1 MALFTVNRNPSP
13 KVLRGFGKAMLIGFG
28 VLGAIIWMVDYY
40 RAGGGSLFAWT
51 GSRPQTTAVVFWSL
65 GILLAAISYAAP
77 AVAKPIYVIWMTV
90 ANYIGIVMSTIL
102 LTLLFV
108 LLLPIF
114 SIIVRR
120 TDPLRKR
127 LRSGDTYWEDY
138 NPHEATIER
147 LKRPF

>member
-1 MALFTVNRNPSP
+1 MALFAVNTNPSP
-13 KVLRGFGKAMLIGFG
+13 QVLRGFGKAMLLGFG
-28 VLGAIIWMVDYY
+28 VLGVILWTVDCA
-40 RAGGGSLFAWT
+40 RAGGASIFAWT

-65 GILLAAISYAAP
+65 GILLAAISFTTP
-77 AVAKPIYVIWMTV
+77 TVAKPIYVVWMIV

-102 LTLLFV
+102 LTLMFV

-114 SIIVRR
+114 SIVVRR

-127 LRSGDTYWEDY
+127 LRAGDTYWEDY
-138 NPHEATIER
+138 KPHEATLER